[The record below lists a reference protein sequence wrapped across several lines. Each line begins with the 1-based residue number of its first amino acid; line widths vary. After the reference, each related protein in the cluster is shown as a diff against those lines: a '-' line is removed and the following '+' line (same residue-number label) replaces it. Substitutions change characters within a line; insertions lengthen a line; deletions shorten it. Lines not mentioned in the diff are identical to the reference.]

1 MTEYLKHNRL
11 KHKSLLTITAKDS
24 IFRNEYQ

>member
-1 MTEYLKHNRL
+1 MRESLKHNRL
-11 KHKSLLTITAKDS
+11 EQKSLLTITAKDS